1 MSSSKLNLSKFYSI
15 LQFLSLIVFLCMG
28 QLFGAVTGKISGQ
41 VTDINTGEPLIGAN
55 VVLEGT
61 SMGAATDIEGYFVIL
76 NIDPGKYS
84 IRAMMIG
91 FTPVN
96 YTNVRVNVD
105 LTTTVDFGLQVE
117 IIQGEEIEVIADR
130 KIVKEDVASSQINIS
145 SDRID
150 DLPVTTVE
158 GVIGLQAGV
167 ENMSV
172 RQGSTD
178 ELAVMLD
185 GIGLKDDRTGEPI
198 SGIPLSSVEEIM
210 IQSGGFNAEY
220 SDLQSGIINVVTKKG
235 NVNKYT
241 FDINYRYSPAAPKHF
256 GMSPFDP
263 DSYFLRP
270 YLDDEVCWTGTTDET
285 FTDQNGNKR
294 WDEGE
299 SFIDTNNDGQY
310 YLSAWNT
317 YQRRQ
322 YPSFDGWNAVSE
334 RLLSDDDPTNDLS
347 PTGAQRLFL
356 WEHRRQGDIT
366 EPDYDIDIGF
376 GGPFPVISRQ
386 LGNLRFHTA
395 YRGQQSMYLV
405 PFSRDRLKDWSMTTQ
420 ITSDITANTQ
430 LTFSGFVKETETTNA
445 DEIGGPSNF
454 RSVWGVADAFAAM
467 TQEDS
472 KLFYPSY
479 WCLMDISNRM
489 YSIKM
494 TNMLSA
500 KSFIESSVE
509 YASTEYFTRP
519 LDERNREPLYDI
531 FPGDAIYL
539 VDEAPYG
546 FETSLA
552 SKSID
557 GFMMGAKSNARDSTV
572 TSHLKFKVALTDQ
585 INRHNQVKVG
595 VNFSKW
601 NFNMNYGAIN
611 PELPGGRPW
620 TKWKRSPY
628 QLDIYIQ
635 DKLEFKGWIATLG
648 LRAEYV
654 NPNGEWY
661 DLDIWDAAFYSSQ
674 YSSDVEDTFPTKA
687 IDGNLTLMPRVGISH
702 PITENSKFYFN
713 YGHMRQKFDP
723 DFLFGVRRSP
733 AGDVQRIGDP
743 NMPMEKTVGYELGY
757 DQSLFDKYLIHLA
770 GYYKDKSDQA
780 SRINYIGSSI
790 DYDVYSNIF
799 YQDIRGLELELRKQR
814 GTWLTGFVNYTYSV
828 YSSGYFGI
836 REWNQDSG
844 LRRDYLKSAYNTQK
858 QSKPLPRPKLNY
870 NLTFHTPNQIS
881 SSFVL
886 NQALG
891 GWKTS
896 FTGYWKSGAY
906 YTVKN
911 YVGITNNM
919 RYRDTYTVNLKM
931 TKAYKIDKLTATL
944 ICEVYNLFNFKHF
957 SSSGYGDRVMTV
969 TDRDD
974 YANSLHFPARVY
986 EEIGQN
992 HISGNDRMGDY
1003 RKNSVAFQPMT
1014 YIADTTNMVGDPL
1027 QIYYVGDKDE
1037 WMQYILPVDTDDAA
1051 YWETVD
1057 KSRIKKLLDNK
1068 AYIDNPNNL
1077 SFLFLNPR
1085 DFYFGIRLSY
1095 EL

>member
-1 MSSSKLNLSKFYSI
+1 MSTIKLNHTKYHSKFLI
-15 LQFLSLIVFLCMG
+15 LILVVFILAG
-28 QLFGAVTGKISGQ
+28 QLFGAVTGKIAGR
-41 VTDINTGEPLIGAN
+41 VTDIGTGEPLIGAN
-55 VVLEGT
+55 VVLTGT
-61 SMGAATDIEGYFVIL
+61 SMGAATDFEGYYVIL
-76 NIDPGKYS
+76 NISPGNYT

-91 FTPVN
+91 YAPVN
-96 YTNVRVNVD
+96 YTDVRVNVD
-105 LTTTVDFGLQVE
+105 LTTTVDFGLQIE
-117 IIQGEEIEVIADR
+117 TIKGEEVVVISDR
-130 KIVKEDVASSQINIS
+130 KVIKQDVASSQINIS

-167 ENMSV
+167 EGMSV

-198 SGIPLSSVEEIM
+198 SGIPLSSVQEIM

-235 NVNKYT
+235 SANKYNLNV
-241 FDINYRYSPAAPKHF
+241 NYRYSPAAPKHF
-256 GMSPFDP
+256 GLSAYDP

-270 YLDDEVCWTGTTDET
+270 YLDDDVCWVGTA
-285 FTDQNGNKR
+285 NGT
-294 WDEGE
+294 WDKYM
-299 SFIDTNNDGQY
+299 QK
-310 YLSAWNT
+310 
-317 YQRRQ
+317 Q
-322 YPSFDGWNAVSE
+322 YPSFVGWNAISE
-334 RLLSDDDPTNDLS
+334 GRLSDGDPSTDLS
-347 PTGAQRLFL
+347 PTAAQRLFL

-366 EPDYDIDIGF
+366 KPDYDIDIGF
-376 GGPFPVISRQ
+376 GGPFPVISKE
-386 LGNLRFHTA
+386 LGNLRFHSA

-405 PFSRDRLKDWSMTTQ
+405 PVSRDRYKDWSMTTQ

-430 LTFSGFVKETETTNA
+430 LTFSSFMKETETTNA
-445 DEIGGPSNF
+445 DEIGGPTYF
-454 RSVWGVADAFAAM
+454 KSVWSVARTYAAM
-467 TQEDS
+467 TQERS
-472 KLFYPSY
+472 KVFHPSY

-489 YSIKM
+489 YSLKM

-500 KSFIESSVE
+500 KAFIESSIE
-509 YASTEYFTRP
+509 YGSTEYFTRP
-519 LDERNREPLYDI
+519 MEERDREARYDI
-531 FPGDAIYL
+531 LPGDAIYL

-557 GFMMGAKSNARDSTV
+557 GFMMGAKSNARDSTI
-572 TSHLKFKVALTDQ
+572 TSHLKFKVDLTNQ
-585 INRHNQVKVG
+585 INRHNQVKIG
-595 VNFSKW
+595 VNFNYWAFK
-601 NFNMNYGAIN
+601 MNYGAIN
-611 PELPGGRPW
+611 PDLPAGRPW
-620 TKWKRSPY
+620 TKWERNPY
-628 QLDIYIQ
+628 QLDVFIQ
-635 DKLEFKGWIATLG
+635 DKIEFKGWIGTLG

-661 DLDIWDAAFYSSQ
+661 ELDIYNAAFYSSQ
-674 YSSDVEDTFPTKA
+674 YSSDLEDTFPTEA
-687 IDGNLTLMPRVGISH
+687 IDGSLTLMPRVGISH

-743 NMPMEKTVGYELGY
+743 NLPMEKTVGYELGY

-780 SRINYIGSSI
+780 ARISYIGGSI
-790 DYDVYSNIF
+790 DYDVYSNIY
-799 YQDIRGLELELRKQR
+799 YQDIRGMELELRKQR

-844 LRRDYLKSAYNTQK
+844 EQRNYLKTAYSTQK
-858 QSKPLPRPKLNY
+858 QSKPLPRPRINY
-870 NLTFHTPNQIS
+870 NLTLHTPSRLS
-881 SSFVL
+881 SSLML
-886 NQALG
+886 NQLLG

-896 FTGYWKSGAY
+896 FTGYWKAGAY
-906 YTVKN
+906 HTVKN
-911 YVGITNNM
+911 NVGITNNM

-931 TKAYKIDKLTATL
+931 TKAYKIEKLTATL

-974 YANSLHFPARVY
+974 YEESLHFPGHVY
-986 EEIGQN
+986 EEIGDY
-992 HISGNDRMGDY
+992 HITGSDRMGDY
-1003 RKNSVAFQPMT
+1003 RKEGVDFQPMT
-1014 YIADTTNMVGDPL
+1014 YIGDTANVVGDPL
-1027 QIYYVGDKDE
+1027 VIYYVDAKDE
-1037 WMQYILPVDTDDAA
+1037 WMQYTDNAG
-1051 YWETVD
+1051 WETVGS
-1057 KSRIKKLLDNK
+1057 SRINKLLDDK